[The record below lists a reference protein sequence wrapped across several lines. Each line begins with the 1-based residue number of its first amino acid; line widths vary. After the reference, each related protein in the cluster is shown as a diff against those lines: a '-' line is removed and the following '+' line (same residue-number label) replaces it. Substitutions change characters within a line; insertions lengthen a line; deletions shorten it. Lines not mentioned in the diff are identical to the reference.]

1 MELPDYNL
9 EQTLISQG
17 FLSVCGADEAGRG
30 AWAGPLV
37 AGAAI
42 IIGDPQAVLALG
54 VRDSKL
60 LSEEKR
66 EEIFER
72 LSEFVLFAS
81 GLVTAQEIDSLGLQT
96 GNITAVKRAID
107 GLSRKPDY
115 LLIDRLAGFSHD
127 LPQQNLIS
135 ADSKILSVACASI
148 VAKVTRDR
156 IMREL
161 DQQYPDFGFS
171 EHKGYGTAR
180 HLQALKS
187 FGLLP
192 IHRFSYKPVREINQ
206 SK

>member
-9 EQTLISQG
+9 EKTLISQG

-81 GLVTAQEIDSLGLQT
+81 GLVTAQEIDSYGLQT

-107 GLSRKPDY
+107 GLTRKPDY

-171 EHKGYGTAR
+171 EHKGYGTAK

-187 FGLLP
+187 FGCLP
-192 IHRFSYKPVREINQ
+192 IHRLSYRPVREINQ

>member
-9 EQTLISQG
+9 EKTLISQG

-72 LSEFVLFAS
+72 LNELVIFAS
-81 GLVTAQEIDSLGLQT
+81 GLVTAQEIDSYGLQT

-107 GLSRKPDY
+107 GLTRKPDY
-115 LLIDRLAGFSHD
+115 LLIDRLVGFSHD

-171 EHKGYGTAR
+171 EHKGYGTAK

-187 FGLLP
+187 FGCLP